1 MSRIYTVRTKDGRI
15 VRYVRANTLNAAVRA
30 VAEEM
35 YAAKASTTDEVY
47 QAMLKNVDVL
57 DAIAPAQVDIDELID
72 EFDPGPAPV
81 EAA

>member
-1 MSRIYTVRTKDGRI
+1 VSRIYTVCTKVGYI
-15 VRYVRANTLNAAVRA
+15 VRYVRANTLNAAMRA

-35 YAAKASTTDEVY
+35 YVAKASTTDEVY
-47 QAMLKNVDVL
+47 QAMLKNADVL
-57 DAIAPAQVDIDELID
+57 DAVAPEQSDIDELTD

>member
-1 MSRIYTVRTKDGRI
+1 VSRIYTVRAKAGHI

-35 YAAKASTTDEVY
+35 YVAKASTTDEVY
-47 QAMLKNVDVL
+47 QAMLKNADVL
-57 DAIAPAQVDIDELID
+57 DAVAPEQSDIDELTD